1 MAPRHSSKE
10 NSVTSAKAGPKLK
23 IAHSERGMAL
33 TMVTRPRDELIRSW
47 DIAHALEIKP
57 ALDNERLAR
66 AFQHI
71 IHLHPRLRAVY
82 RVVSEDVSIR
92 LLPPQKFVLGTVDAS
107 AMPATEF
114 AAMLRELAAKSWD
127 IERGPLIDVTAIA
140 RPRNRMVLLLRV
152 HHLVVDGWSIEV
164 LLRDMMMY
172 YVGLA
177 SGAQKPP
184 GFDAFTD
191 WEEKF
196 IASPAGRDQRAFW
209 RKRLAGL
216 GPRLK
221 LPYDRQPSS
230 PVISSSGVQH
240 FTLDKALTDKVH
252 ALGKRVGVSIFA
264 VLLAAFQTLL
274 SGLSGRND
282 FPVTTTTARRTK
294 AEFANTVGLIANLI
308 ALRGTVADDVA
319 FGRQA
324 ALAGRVIVEA
334 LANQELHVKIVADDL
349 AAGGLDQAGNVG
361 VGDTAFDQVGLCM
374 LTPNVSD
381 LPNAGLRLKFNPGS
395 TTKVGP
401 YELRMLQLERSD
413 CTRELTLY
421 FNELDGEIACFFA
434 YSADV
439 FDSGTIRG
447 FAERMVTIL
456 RRGCDKPD
464 LALRDLKIAQ

>member
-1 MAPRHSSKE
+1 MAAGRSGKAK
-10 NSVTSAKAGPKLK
+10 SVTSAKVGPKLK
-23 IAHSERGMAL
+23 VAHSERGMAL
-33 TMVTRPRDELIRSW
+33 TMAARPRDELIRSW

-82 RVVSEDVSIR
+82 RVANDDVSVR
-92 LLPPQKFVLGTVDAS
+92 LLPPQKFTLGTVDAS
-107 AMPATEF
+107 ALPEPDF
-114 AAMLRELAAKSWD
+114 LVMLRELAAKSWD

-172 YVGLA
+172 YVGFVSA
-177 SGAQKPP
+177 AQKPP
-184 GFDAFTD
+184 GFDAFIE

-230 PVISSSGVQH
+230 ATISSSAVHNFLIDRTLTGKVQ
-240 FTLDKALTDKVH
+240 AL
-252 ALGKRVGVSIFA
+252 AKRGGVSVFA

-282 FPVTTTTARRTK
+282 IPITTTMARRTK
-294 AEFANTVGLIANLI
+294 GEFTNTVGLIANLV

-319 FGRQA
+319 FGRQV

-349 AAGGLDQAGNVG
+349 AAGSLDQAGNIG

-381 LPNAGLRLKFNPGS
+381 LPDAGLRLKFNLES

-401 YELRMLQLERSD
+401 YELRMLPLDRSE
-413 CTRELTLY
+413 CTRDLTLY
-421 FNELDGEIACFFA
+421 FNELDGQIACFFA

-439 FDSGTIRG
+439 FDRGTIQG
-447 FAERMVTIL
+447 FADRLLAIL
-456 RRGCDKPD
+456 QRGCDKPD
-464 LALRDLKIAQ
+464 LALRDLKLAQ

>member
-1 MAPRHSSKE
+1 MAAERGSKAK
-10 NSVTSAKAGPKLK
+10 SVTSVKAGPKLK
-23 IAHSERGMAL
+23 VAHSERGMAL
-33 TMVTRPRDELIRSW
+33 TMVARPRDELIRSW

-57 ALDNERLAR
+57 ALDHARLAR
-66 AFQHI
+66 AFEHI
-71 IHLHPRLRAVY
+71 IHLHPRLRAIY
-82 RVVSEDVSIR
+82 RVANDDVSVR
-92 LLPPQKFVLGTVDAS
+92 LLPPQKFILGTVDAS
-107 AMPATEF
+107 AVPESEF
-114 AAMLRELAAKSWD
+114 LVMLRELAAKPWD

-172 YVGLA
+172 YVGFA

-184 GFDAFTD
+184 GFDAFIE

-196 IASPAGRDQRAFW
+196 VASPAGRDQRAFW

-230 PVISSSGVQH
+230 ATISSSGVH
-240 FTLDKALTDKVH
+240 NFMIEKALTGKVH
-252 ALGKRVGVSIFA
+252 ALAKRGGVSIFA

-282 FPVTTTTARRTK
+282 IPITTTTARRTK
-294 AEFANTVGLIANLI
+294 AEFAGTVGLIANLI
-308 ALRGTVADDVA
+308 VLRGTVADDVA

-324 ALAGRVIVEA
+324 ILAGRVIVDA
-334 LANQELHVKIVADDL
+334 LANQELHVKLVADDL
-349 AAGGLDQAGNVG
+349 AAGSFDQASNVG

-381 LPNAGLRLKFNPGS
+381 LPDAGLRLKFNPGS
-395 TTKVGP
+395 TTKVGS

-421 FNELDGEIACFFA
+421 FNELDGQIACFFA

-439 FDSGTIRG
+439 FDSSTIRD
-447 FAERMVTIL
+447 FAERLIIIL
-456 RRGCDKPD
+456 QRGCDKPD
-464 LALRDLKIAQ
+464 LALRDLKLAQ